1 MSKKVVVSARIDG
14 KIKAEATEVL
24 ANMGLTVSDACRI
37 VLTIIARDKAL
48 PVALK
53 IPNTLT
59 EKTLLESEQGKNLHH
74 AKDVDDLFKQLG
86 A

>member
-48 PVALK
+48 PAALK
-53 IPNTLT
+53 IPNALT

-74 AKDVDDLFKQLG
+74 AKDMDDLFKQLG

>member
-48 PVALK
+48 PAALK
-53 IPNTLT
+53 ILNALT

-74 AKDVDDLFKQLG
+74 AKDMDDLFKQLG

>member
-1 MSKKVVVSARIDG
+1 MNKKVVVSTRIDG

-48 PVALK
+48 PAALK
-53 IPNTLT
+53 IPNALT
-59 EKTLLESEQGKNLHH
+59 ENTLLESEQGKNLHH
-74 AKDVDDLFKQLG
+74 AKDMDDLFKQLG

>member
-1 MSKKVVVSARIDG
+1 MSKKVVVSTRIDG

-48 PVALK
+48 PAALK
-53 IPNTLT
+53 IPNALT

>member
-48 PVALK
+48 PAALK
-53 IPNTLT
+53 IPNALT